1 VRPRLIAVGTSLG
14 GFMALQTVL
23 GGLPA
28 DFPLP
33 VTVVQ
38 HRGPDTD
45 DTFISM
51 LQKKTALRVEEAE
64 DKSELAGGRV
74 YLAPSDYHLL
84 VEPGHIALSTEGPVV
99 SARPSIDVLF
109 ESAAD
114 AYPGGVVGLLLTG
127 ASKDGAVGLLR
138 IKKSGGFTIV
148 QDPATAECSV
158 MPAAA
163 IAIGA
168 ADKVLPLGEIS
179 RFLVELVH
187 SKMRP

>member
-1 VRPRLIAVGTSLG
+1 MRPRLIAVGTSLG
-14 GFMALQTVL
+14 GFMALQTL
-23 GGLPA
+23 LSGLPA
-28 DFPLP
+28 DFPWP

-45 DTFISM
+45 DTFITM

-84 VEPGHIALSTEGPVV
+84 VEPGHLALSTEGPVI

-127 ASKDGAVGLLR
+127 ASKDGAVGMLR

-179 RFLVELVH
+179 SFLMELVQ

>member
-1 VRPRLIAVGTSLG
+1 MRPRLITVGTSLG
-14 GFMALQTVL
+14 GYVALQTLL

-28 DFPLP
+28 NFPLP
-33 VTVVQ
+33 LAVVQ
-38 HRGPDTD
+38 HRGQDTD
-45 DTFISM
+45 GTFIHM

-74 YLAPSDYHLL
+74 YVAPSDYHLL

-114 AYPGGVVGLLLTG
+114 AYPGGVIGLLLTG
-127 ASKDGAVGLLR
+127 ASKDGAAGMSR

-148 QDPATAECSV
+148 QDPATAECPV

-179 RFLVELVH
+179 SYLVEMVQV
-187 SKMRP
+187 KARP

>member
-1 VRPRLIAVGTSLG
+1 MRPRLIAVGTSVG
-14 GFMALQTVL
+14 GFTALQTLL

-38 HRGPDTD
+38 HRGPNTD
-45 DTFISM
+45 DTFIFM

-114 AYPGGVVGLLLTG
+114 AYPGGVIGLLLTG
-127 ASKDGAVGLLR
+127 ASKDGAVGMLR

-179 RFLVELVH
+179 SFLMELVQ

>member
-1 VRPRLIAVGTSLG
+1 VRPRLIAIGTSLG

-127 ASKDGAVGLLR
+127 ASKDGAVGMLR

>member
-1 VRPRLIAVGTSLG
+1 MRPRLIAVGTSLG
-14 GFMALQTVL
+14 GFMALQTL
-23 GGLPA
+23 LSGLPA

-45 DTFISM
+45 DTFITM
-51 LQKKTALRVEEAE
+51 LQEKTALRVEEAE

-84 VEPGHIALSTEGPVV
+84 VERGHIALSTEGPVV

-114 AYPGGVVGLLLTG
+114 AYPGGVIGLLLTG
-127 ASKDGAVGLLR
+127 ASKDGAVGMLR

-179 RFLVELVH
+179 SFLMELVQ

>member
-1 VRPRLIAVGTSLG
+1 MRPKLVAVGTSLG
-14 GFMALQTVL
+14 GFMALQTLL

-33 VTVVQ
+33 VAVVQ
-38 HRGPDTD
+38 HRGQDSD

-51 LQKKTALRVEEAE
+51 LQKKTRLRVEEAE
-64 DKSELAGGRV
+64 DKAELAGGKV

-84 VEPGHIALSTEGPVV
+84 VEPGHIALSTEGPVI

-109 ESAAD
+109 ESAAE

-127 ASKDGAVGLLR
+127 ASKDGAVGMLR
-138 IKKSGGFTIV
+138 IKESGGFTIV
-148 QDPATAECSV
+148 QDPATAECAV

-163 IAIGA
+163 IAMGA
-168 ADKVLPLGEIS
+168 ADKVLPLGEIAS
-179 RFLVELVH
+179 FLMELVRN
-187 SKMRP
+187 KARP

>member
-1 VRPRLIAVGTSLG
+1 MRPRLIAVGTSLG
-14 GFMALQTVL
+14 GFMALQTL
-23 GGLPA
+23 LSGLPA

-45 DTFISM
+45 DTFITM
-51 LQKKTALRVEEAE
+51 LQEKTALRVEEAE

-114 AYPGGVVGLLLTG
+114 AYPGGVIGLLLTG
-127 ASKDGAVGLLR
+127 ASKDGAVGMLR

-179 RFLVELVH
+179 SFLMELVQ